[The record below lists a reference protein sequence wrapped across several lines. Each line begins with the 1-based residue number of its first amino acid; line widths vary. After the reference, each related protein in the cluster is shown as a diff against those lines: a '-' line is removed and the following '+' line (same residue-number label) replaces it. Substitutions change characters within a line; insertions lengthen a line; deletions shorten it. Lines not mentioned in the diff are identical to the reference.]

1 MQGVLK
7 GNFQMTHSQNFAKK
21 KKTLQGYFN
30 INILGMYIY
39 KMYQYGF

>member
-1 MQGVLK
+1 MQRVLK
-7 GNFQMTHSQNFAKK
+7 GNFQVTHSQNFAK